1 VSYVSSGPDPSPQ
14 VVRPSKLSRAVLRPP
29 LKRAIDTAVAVFLLL
44 LVAPVFLLV
53 LLLVRA
59 EGGSAFVARRRV
71 GRGGREF
78 DLLAFRTTDPS
89 TGQPDVPQVTRLG
102 QVLHWTCLDLLPHLL
117 NVLRGDM
124 SLVGPQPVTRAEL
137 DRVHALFGG
146 RAAYLSARPG
156 LVGPC
161 QVCGRTGLGAGERVA
176 LDTDYVQHPSL
187 RTDLGILARSL
198 GLTPRRS
205 HASR

>member
-1 VSYVSSGPDPSPQ
+1 VSYVSSGPASSPQ
-14 VVRPSKLSRAVLRPP
+14 VVRPSRLSRTALRPP
-29 LKRAIDTAVAVFLLL
+29 LKRAIDIAGAAFLLL

-59 EGGSAFVARRRV
+59 EEEPVFVAHRRV
-71 GRGGREF
+71 GRGEREF
-78 DLLAFRTTDPS
+78 NLLTFRTTRLGI
-89 TGQPDVPQVTRLG
+89 GQREVPEFTRLG

-146 RAAYLSARPG
+146 KADYLLVRPG

-176 LDTDYVQHPSL
+176 LDTDYAQHPSL